1 MKDTKRKTA
10 RKKTGTAG
18 GRVRKNAPAAKKAES
33 GEATAASL
41 RAAEQVIAGAPIGIV
56 VIDSR
61 GHVVSINAAALEVF
75 DLNRDS
81 VITEGSDREPSN
93 FLDLMPESEQPR
105 WQYMISMALST
116 HDEYADSRFFHHTGY
131 VEKVLAT
138 KIAPVPCSEIVSD
151 HLIMTVEDITNA
163 VLMEKYLILSEKL
176 VAKGEM
182 ATSVAHELNDHL
194 ETAAQSARALKTET
208 RGKLAKEAEEHCD
221 LIAGS
226 VDKIKSFVDN
236 LIDFSKPHTEYINY
250 DIKHLIE
257 DLLFSLRIQPR
268 FRQTHFTIDLA
279 SNIPNLEI
287 DVGQIQQVL
296 MNILNNAAD
305 AIEEKAIEF
314 QGEGC
319 ELKREI
325 EIRAAYDEPSET
337 VMIAIADN
345 GAGMTEETL
354 SKVFEKH
361 FSTKKSGHGLG
372 LFNCRKIAEQH
383 HGDIE
388 AHSVYGEGSTF
399 SVYLPRFQPRF
410 ESADS
415 E

>member
-1 MKDTKRKTA
+1 MKDLKRKSSG
-10 RKKTGTAG
+10 KKTGSAG
-18 GRVRKNAPAAKKAES
+18 PRGRSTSV
-33 GEATAASL
+33 ASHPNV
-41 RAAEQVIAGAPIGIV
+41 AQQIIAGAPVGIV
-56 VIDSR
+56 VIDS
-61 GHVVSINAAALEVF
+61 HCNVVTVNAAALEVF

-81 VITEGSDREPSN
+81 VTTIDSRRQPSN
-93 FLDLMPESEQPR
+93 FLDLMPENEQPR

-116 HDEYADSRFFHHTGY
+116 HEEYADSRFFHHTGY
-131 VEKVLAT
+131 VEKVLAMR
-138 KIAPVPCSEIVSD
+138 ICPMPPSD
-151 HLIMTVEDITNA
+151 EPSDRLIMIVEDITNT

-182 ATSVAHELNDHL
+182 ATSVAHELGCHL
-194 ETAAQSARALKTET
+194 DEAARAARSLSTPAKSKLPAESKAHCET
-208 RGKLAKEAEEHCD
+208 ILDNLNQIRR
-221 LIAGS
+221 
-226 VDKIKSFVDN
+226 FVDN
-236 LIDFSKPHTEYINY
+236 LIDFSKPHAEYINY

-268 FRQTHFTIDLA
+268 FRQTHFTIDLDR
-279 SNIPNLEI
+279 NIPNLEI

-325 EIRAAYDEPSET
+325 EIRATYDDPSET
-337 VMIAIADN
+337 VMIDISDN

-372 LFNCRKIAEQH
+372 LFNCKKIVEQH

-388 AHSVYGEGSTF
+388 AQSVYGEGSTF
-399 SVYLPRFQPRF
+399 SVYLPRFQPRQN
-410 ESADS
+410 S
-415 E
+415 

>member
-1 MKDTKRKTA
+1 MRKSRPASRKADTGA
-10 RKKTGTAG
+10 SA
-18 GRVRKNAPAAKKAES
+18 S
-33 GEATAASL
+33 ATL
-41 RAAEQVIAGAPIGIV
+41 RAAQQVIAGAPIGII

-61 GHVVSINAAALEVF
+61 CTVVTINSAALEVF
-75 DLNRDS
+75 DLNRDNVVTS
-81 VITEGSDREPSN
+81 DSGSNPSN
-93 FLDLMPESEQPR
+93 FLDLMPENEQAR

-131 VEKVLAT
+131 VEKVLAVR
-138 KIAPVPCSEIVSD
+138 IGPVPCNEVVTD
-151 HLIMTVEDITNA
+151 QLIMIVEDITNA

-182 ATSVAHELNDHL
+182 ATSVAHELKAHL
-194 ETAAQSARALKTET
+194 DSAAQSARAMKANS
-208 RGKLAKEAEEHCD
+208 GSKLPNEAVAHCD
-221 LIAGS
+221 TIIDS
-226 VDKIKSFVDN
+226 VDKIKEFVDN

-279 SNIPNLEI
+279 RDIPNLEI

-337 VMIAIADN
+337 VMIDISDN

-354 SKVFEKH
+354 NKVFEKH

-372 LFNCRKIAEQH
+372 LFNCKKIVEQH

-388 AHSVYGEGSTF
+388 AQSAYGEGSTF

-410 ESADS
+410 ESQDYQ
-415 E
+415 

>member
-1 MKDTKRKTA
+1 M
-10 RKKTGTAG
+10 
-18 GRVRKNAPAAKKAES
+18 
-33 GEATAASL
+33 L
-41 RAAEQVIAGAPIGIV
+41 
-56 VIDSR
+56 
-61 GHVVSINAAALEVF
+61 
-75 DLNRDS
+75 
-81 VITEGSDREPSN
+81 
-93 FLDLMPESEQPR
+93 
-105 WQYMISMALST
+105 
-116 HDEYADSRFFHHTGY
+116 
-131 VEKVLAT
+131 
-138 KIAPVPCSEIVSD
+138 
-151 HLIMTVEDITNA
+151 
-163 VLMEKYLILSEKL
+163 
-176 VAKGEM
+176 
-182 ATSVAHELNDHL
+182 
-194 ETAAQSARALKTET
+194 
-208 RGKLAKEAEEHCD
+208 
-221 LIAGS
+221 
-226 VDKIKSFVDN
+226 SFVDN

-279 SNIPNLEI
+279 RNIPNLEI

-325 EIRAAYDEPSET
+325 EIRAAYDELSET
-337 VMIAIADN
+337 VMIDISDN
-345 GAGMTEETL
+345 GTGMTEETL
-354 SKVFEKH
+354 NKVFEKH

-388 AHSVYGEGSTF
+388 AQSVYGEGSTF

-410 ESADS
+410 ESPDLQ
-415 E
+415 